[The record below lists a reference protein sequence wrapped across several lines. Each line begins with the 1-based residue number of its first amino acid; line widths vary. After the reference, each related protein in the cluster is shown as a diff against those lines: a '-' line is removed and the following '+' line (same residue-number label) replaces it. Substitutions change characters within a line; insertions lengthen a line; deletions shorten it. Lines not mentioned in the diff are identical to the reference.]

1 MKACCNKIKEN
12 FINPIETCNVSIQ
25 NIINNKFMIISKTK
39 VAMTHIDE
47 PSKQFEHINDI
58 ETGK

>member
-1 MKACCNKIKEN
+1 M
-12 FINPIETCNVSIQ
+12 
-25 NIINNKFMIISKTK
+25 NIPKTK

-58 ETGK
+58 ETDK

>member
-1 MKACCNKIKEN
+1 MKACCNKIKEK
-12 FINPIETCNVSIQ
+12 FINPIGTCNVSIQ

-58 ETGK
+58 ETDK